1 MACTGNA
8 TEVCGGSNRVNIYS
22 YYSGATATSTA
33 VSSTKVS
40 ASSTASAT
48 TSAIAIAGWTALGC
62 YTDVVGARTL
72 TTEIYS
78 IAGSAMTV
86 ELCTAACK
94 AAGFTLAGLEYGG
107 ECYCDT
113 AIMNT
118 GTLATDGCTMACNGN
133 AAEICGGSYR
143 ISVWTLGAST
153 TGTTTAPTG
162 TTTKTAVPTSTT
174 SLVTSATS
182 LPAGWAYKG
191 CWLDQQYGRILSA
204 QSPDSAT
211 LTVESCVAACV
222 ALGYSI
228 AGMEV
233 CEFFLLASAF
243 QVSLDSVH

>member
-1 MACTGNA
+1 
-8 TEVCGGSNRVNIYS
+8 
-22 YYSGATATSTA
+22 
-33 VSSTKVS
+33 
-40 ASSTASAT
+40 
-48 TSAIAIAGWTALGC
+48 
-62 YTDVVGARTL
+62 
-72 TTEIYS
+72 
-78 IAGSAMTV
+78 MTV

-94 AAGFTLAGLEYGG
+94 TAGFTLAGMEYGG

-118 GTLATDGCTMACNGN
+118 GTLVTDGCTMACNGN

-143 ISVWTLGAST
+143 ISVWTLGP
-153 TGTTTAPTG
+153 APTG
-162 TTTKTAVPTSTT
+162 TTSATTKTSAPTSST

-191 CWLDQQYGRILSA
+191 CWLDQQYGRILSTNT
-204 QSPDSAT
+204 PDSAT

-233 CEFFLLASAF
+233 RDFFHLASASKP
-243 QVSLDSVH
+243 VLTASLTLQSTLPNATVAIR